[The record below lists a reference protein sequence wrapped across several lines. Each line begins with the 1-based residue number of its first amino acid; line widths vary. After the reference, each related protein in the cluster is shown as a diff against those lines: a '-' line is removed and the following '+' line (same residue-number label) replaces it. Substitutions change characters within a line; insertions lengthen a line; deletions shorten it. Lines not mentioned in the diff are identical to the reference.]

1 MKRREFVQSVTALA
15 AGGVRPG
22 AFAPTP
28 ADAAASAEGRPAQT
42 DNQVAAVGDGKRV
55 SVGPKKTLAE
65 LKAMTEQKRP
75 EPGQPPQDGRLEFH
89 HHLEGSWDNA
99 KWAEG
104 HDNSD
109 PNSPYYGDPYF
120 DREGYKQNQQ
130 LKVAIA
136 EVFAKIKRIDSTDP
150 NGSPWLLAWR
160 MYPNKDHPR
169 WKEFDGCGCNCG
181 CCAPGIWT

>member
-15 AGGVRPG
+15 AGGVLPSAVASSPAG
-22 AFAPTP
+22 AATHSESG
-28 ADAAASAEGRPAQT
+28 ANQAA
-42 DNQVAAVGDGKRV
+42 VVGDGK
-55 SVGPKKTLAE
+55 SVGPKMTLAE
-65 LKAMTEQKRP
+65 LRALNTQRRP
-75 EPGQPPQDGRLEFH
+75 EAGQPPQPQDGRFEFH
-89 HHLEGSWDNA
+89 YHLPGSWDNA

-120 DREGYKQNQQ
+120 DREGSKQNEE

-136 EVFAKIKRIDSTDP
+136 EVFAKIKKIDATDP

-181 CCAPGIWT
+181 CCVPGSWT